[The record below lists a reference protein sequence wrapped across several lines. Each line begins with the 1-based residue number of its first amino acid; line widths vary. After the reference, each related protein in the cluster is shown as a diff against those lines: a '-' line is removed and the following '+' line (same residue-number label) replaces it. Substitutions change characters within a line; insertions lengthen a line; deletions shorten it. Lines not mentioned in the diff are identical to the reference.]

1 VAQRVQWERERAV
14 TQTSTADGEGVAH
27 RIARRQANQQKAA
40 QTSPSTDAQGLVEF
54 ACECRKFDCDR
65 SVRVP
70 LYVYQRMIASGDQY
84 LLQAG
89 HHAFT
94 NYRTIVTVGLMRIE
108 ERA

>member
-1 VAQRVQWERERAV
+1 VAREGLA
-14 TQTSTADGEGVAH
+14 ALDEGIAH
-27 RIARRQANQQKAA
+27 RIAARQANEQKAS
-40 QTSPSTDAQGLVEF
+40 QTKPSTDAQGLVEF
-54 ACECRKFDCDR
+54 SCECTKAECDR

-70 LYVYQRMIASGDQY
+70 LYVYQRMLEAGNQY

-94 NYRTIVTVGLMRIE
+94 SYRTIVTLGLMRIE